1 MLSIIRIFKWKIIS
15 TFESSVVNLEKL
27 ASQFVHYVMAM
38 LVFDEFLL
46 SLERCKYLIC

>member
-15 TFESSVVNLEKL
+15 TSELPVVNLEKL

-38 LVFDEFLL
+38 LVLDELLL
-46 SLERCKYLIC
+46 SLESYRI